1 MALMVAGGGA
11 RSGKSGFAQRWAAD
25 HGSKLAYVATAQGL
39 DAEMRERIALHR
51 SERGDAFA
59 TFEEP
64 LRVAELLVELR
75 DYDVVLI
82 DCLTLWLT
90 NVMLSG
96 GEIERGVTELAEA
109 CASAPN
115 WVVAVTNE
123 VGCGI
128 VPENE
133 LARRF
138 RDEAGRMNQVMVG
151 RAAEAYWMVFGVP
164 LRLK

>member
-1 MALMVAGGGA
+1 MALVVVGGGA
-11 RSGKSGFAQRWAAD
+11 RSGKSGFAQRWAAER
-25 HGSKLAYVATAQGL
+25 GSKLAYVATAEGL
-39 DAEMRERIALHR
+39 DAEMRERIAVHR
-51 SERGDAFA
+51 SERGDAFE

-64 LRVAELLVELR
+64 LKVAELLVALR
-75 DYDVVLI
+75 GYDVVLI

-90 NVMLSG
+90 NVMLGG
-96 GEIERGVTELAEA
+96 GEVEREVQALAAA
-109 CASAPN
+109 CEWAPN
-115 WVVAVTNE
+115 WIVAVTNE

-138 RDEAGRMNQVMVG
+138 RDEAGRMNQVWVG